1 VNWFSKFKLIFTFE
15 SQPDFFFP
23 VRLCVIAE
31 TLDDLSG
38 LFLFVVFGSQQHHFK
53 RRGKEMSFDTSKTT
67 TDFSKDGIKFLF
79 SSEDSRFSRFF
90 EGLSK
95 RGEKIVVDLN
105 LYRLL
110 TFELSQ
116 ADLEFYLTKNV
127 HG

>member
-1 VNWFSKFKLIFTFE
+1 
-15 SQPDFFFP
+15 
-23 VRLCVIAE
+23 
-31 TLDDLSG
+31 
-38 LFLFVVFGSQQHHFK
+38 
-53 RRGKEMSFDTSKTT
+53 MSFDTSKTT